1 MVGEIGF
8 ARIND
13 KGPLI
18 KDTSKGEFISV
29 YDANKM
35 YGTGEDHGTTEDLQ
49 YVKIDAVHKH
59 DNVAHSH
66 KIKYTGEAGTNKNM
80 PPYLCVYMWKR
91 VADNATIT
99 SNNIGLRPG
108 LQNSGNLGNI
118 TITPPISGSG
128 INSDKI

>member
-80 PPYLCVYMWKR
+80 PPYLCVYM
-91 VADNATIT
+91 
-99 SNNIGLRPG
+99 
-108 LQNSGNLGNI
+108 
-118 TITPPISGSG
+118 
-128 INSDKI
+128 